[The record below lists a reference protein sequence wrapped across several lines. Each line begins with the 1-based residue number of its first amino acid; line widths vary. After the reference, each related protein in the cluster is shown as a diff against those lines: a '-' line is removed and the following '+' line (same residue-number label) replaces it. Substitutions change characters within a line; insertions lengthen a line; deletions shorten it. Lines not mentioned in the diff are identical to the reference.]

1 MAMITPMT
9 MTMTIITVITMT
21 EIAAGRKLLRLLTWM
36 SPAFPIGAFAY
47 SHGLERAVH
56 DGFVVTRNDL
66 YDWLH
71 DLMTRGSAWN
81 DALLFAQSWND
92 AQSGADLHELAALAE
107 AMAPSAE
114 RHMETMMQ
122 GTAFLDAARAW
133 PDDVFARL
141 PKDCAMPVAAGAL
154 SGAHGIPLEQALAAY
169 LHAFLANL
177 IQAGLRLMP
186 LGQADGVALLARL
199 EDCVLATAQRAC
211 PATLD
216 DLGSATILA
225 EIASLKHETQNSRLF
240 RS

>member
-1 MAMITPMT
+1 MAVITPT
-9 MTMTIITVITMT
+9 TIIITVITMNET
-21 EIAAGRKLLRLLTWM
+21 ASGQKLLRLLTWM
-36 SPAFPIGAFAY
+36 SPTFPIGAFAY

-56 DGFVVTRNDL
+56 DELIVTRDDL
-66 YDWLH
+66 ADWLH

-81 DALLFAQSWND
+81 DAVLFAQSWNE

-107 AMAPSAE
+107 AMAPSTE

-122 GTAFLDAARAW
+122 GTAFLDAASAW
-133 PDDVFARL
+133 PHDVFARL

-169 LHAFLANL
+169 LHAFIANL

-199 EDCVLATAQRAC
+199 EDCVLTTARHASL
-211 PATLD
+211 ASLD